1 MKLFATGVARLVKL
15 FVMGRP
21 PRLVK
26 LFVMGRPPR
35 LVKLLSEG
43 LPRMHVKL
51 PAVGKIGRVVELEPL
66 SSEYIRLLATEE
78 ELVGTAMG

>member
-1 MKLFATGVARLVKL
+1 MKLFATGVA
-15 FVMGRP
+15 
-21 PRLVK
+21 RLVK